1 MSFDHI
7 LADTLDFLAQY
18 PPFDTL
24 SPAELSLL
32 GKSARLAYYEKN
44 EEIVRQ
50 GDAPAPHF
58 FVVKKGKVDVL
69 QSEEGR
75 TLLVDVCGKGDMF
88 GLRAVLA
95 QSPYIA
101 TCKAAEDSLVYW
113 ITMSSFE
120 QVVAQNP
127 KVALFLAAGFASG
140 VVIFKP
146 EEALSSTLEV
156 QKSQTTKSIIQA
168 QFAHSDFL
176 EVFTERKLI
185 TCAPDCKIQEVAQM
199 MSTHNIGSMLIT
211 SPEGLPLGIV
221 TDSDLRKKVVA
232 KTENLKQNP
241 ISSIMSA
248 PVKTIA
254 PKKTISEMMLLMTKF
269 KITHLCITQDGSTQS
284 AAVGIVSQRDLLL
297 AQGNQPAI
305 LVKEMS
311 RAQNV
316 AQLKSLR
323 LRTQSLVHSYLNQQV
338 GIAYIADIITEI
350 NDLLTQ
356 KAIDFA
362 IETLHQAGKPLPN
375 CQFIWLALGSQG
387 RKEQLL
393 PTDQDNALIFHDPQN
408 NLDPETLK
416 GYFLEMATLVNE
428 TLAEVGFEKCP
439 ADMMASNPKWCLSL
453 EEWQKIFA
461 YWIATP
467 DNQAVLNSNIFFDF
481 RPLGGYQNPANPELS
496 ETLRQTIF
504 AQIERYPIF
513 KSFWAKSAL
522 QNPPPLSFF
531 RGFVVEK
538 TGDQKDQFDIKAR
551 AMMPLT
557 DAARVLAYEYKLQ
570 EAYSTAERF
579 RAVGQIAEEKEPHLA
594 NICKA
599 AAMAYEILMQQRA
612 QEGIKHQTT
621 GRFINPQELNK
632 LERQT
637 LRNIF
642 KTIEKLQE
650 VFEVRYQLN
659 YFK

>member
-1 MSFDHI
+1 
-7 LADTLDFLAQY
+7 
-18 PPFDTL
+18 
-24 SPAELSLL
+24 
-32 GKSARLAYYEKN
+32 
-44 EEIVRQ
+44 
-50 GDAPAPHF
+50 
-58 FVVKKGKVDVL
+58 
-69 QSEEGR
+69 
-75 TLLVDVCGKGDMF
+75 
-88 GLRAVLA
+88 
-95 QSPYIA
+95 
-101 TCKAAEDSLVYW
+101 
-113 ITMSSFE
+113 
-120 QVVAQNP
+120 
-127 KVALFLAAGFASG
+127 
-140 VVIFKP
+140 
-146 EEALSSTLEV
+146 
-156 QKSQTTKSIIQA
+156 
-168 QFAHSDFL
+168 
-176 EVFTERKLI
+176 
-185 TCAPDCKIQEVAQM
+185 
-199 MSTHNIGSMLIT
+199 
-211 SPEGLPLGIV
+211 
-221 TDSDLRKKVVA
+221 
-232 KTENLKQNP
+232 
-241 ISSIMSA
+241 
-248 PVKTIA
+248 
-254 PKKTISEMMLLMTKF
+254 MTKF

-650 VFEVRYQLN
+650 VFEVRYQLS